1 MYDSVIIWLFYNASQ
16 SSDET
21 SFHLKKEEDQNVQPN
36 SIHNKCHGMDKG
48 AHFFENCSS
57 QDPIHLILKMCQM
70 GAGILNKV
78 KTVFFFLV
86 FFYIKLIFRCDCV
99 HLQIAFLI
107 WQLLS
112 KQSIYFYK
120 VHGGDRRV
128 GSSFF

>member
-1 MYDSVIIWLFYNASQ
+1 MYYSVIIWLFYNASQ
-16 SSDET
+16 SSNET
-21 SFHLKKEEDQNVQPN
+21 SFHLKKKTKTYGQTA
-36 SIHNKCHGMDKG
+36 SITTGMEWIKVHTSLRN
-48 AHFFENCSS
+48 AHHRTQFT
-57 QDPIHLILKMCQM
+57 LILKMCEM

-78 KTVFFFLV
+78 KTVLFLFL